1 MTNVITFKMN
11 VDLFTPNWVFDP
23 KCVLFSKLGPLTM
36 SNSDVGYFVSNPEN
50 RWNAKVYQMKY

>member
-1 MTNVITFKMN
+1 MN

-23 KCVLFSKLGPLTM
+23 KCVLFSKLGPLAM